1 MKRKSILTLC
11 AIVSLGAFAQ
21 QATVKDVEK
30 AIGGLNPDVNTLV
43 DAANKIK
50 SALTN
55 AETKDD
61 AKTWYVA
68 GKANFAI
75 YDKQQTAMMMKQPI
89 DTALMGGSVVEG
101 YKYFM
106 AALPLD
112 SVKQL
117 EKDGSYKLEK
127 DGSVKVK
134 TKYSKEIVNTLVTRH
149 EDFNRAGGLLYD
161 SKRYK
166 EAAEAW
172 GIYSSLPYSG
182 LAERSKFVVADTV
195 LGMTAYYQGIALWQ
209 AGNVNDAVGAF
220 ANARKLGYKHKE
232 AYDYALSCAAQAK
245 DNVAIVAIAEE
256 AYKEFGGKDIQY
268 LNVLINDKLSKEEF
282 DDAETLIND
291 ALKVDANNAELL
303 NLKGLIVEN
312 KGNEDAALDE
322 FKKAIEIDNTLAQ
335 GYFNAG
341 RIVMKKVVAQ
351 QKAMET
357 MNRSDYAKAKEEVL
371 IPLLKEALPY
381 MERAYQL
388 DDTNAN
394 AKRILSNIY
403 YQLGDE
409 EALQALDK

>member
-1 MKRKSILTLC
+1 
-11 AIVSLGAFAQ
+11 
-21 QATVKDVEK
+21 
-30 AIGGLNPDVNTLV
+30 
-43 DAANKIK
+43 
-50 SALTN
+50 
-55 AETKDD
+55 
-61 AKTWYVA
+61 
-68 GKANFAI
+68 
-75 YDKQQTAMMMKQPI
+75 
-89 DTALMGGSVVEG
+89 MG
-101 YKYFM
+101 Y
-106 AALPLD
+106 
-112 SVKQL
+112 
-117 EKDGSYKLEK
+117 
-127 DGSVKVK
+127 
-134 TKYSKEIVNTLVTRH
+134 I
-149 EDFNRAGGLLYD
+149 
-161 SKRYK
+161 
-166 EAAEAW
+166 
-172 GIYSSLPYSG
+172 
-182 LAERSKFVVADTV
+182 FV
-195 LGMTAYYQGIALWQ
+195 AYYQGIALWQ
-209 AGNVNDAVGAF
+209 AGNVNDAVVAF

>member
-1 MKRKSILTLC
+1 MNI
-11 AIVSLGAFAQ
+11 
-21 QATVKDVEK
+21 
-30 AIGGLNPDVNTLV
+30 
-43 DAANKIK
+43 
-50 SALTN
+50 
-55 AETKDD
+55 
-61 AKTWYVA
+61 
-68 GKANFAI
+68 
-75 YDKQQTAMMMKQPI
+75 
-89 DTALMGGSVVEG
+89 
-101 YKYFM
+101 
-106 AALPLD
+106 
-112 SVKQL
+112 
-117 EKDGSYKLEK
+117 
-127 DGSVKVK
+127 
-134 TKYSKEIVNTLVTRH
+134 
-149 EDFNRAGGLLYD
+149 
-161 SKRYK
+161 
-166 EAAEAW
+166 
-172 GIYSSLPYSG
+172 
-182 LAERSKFVVADTV
+182 
-195 LGMTAYYQGIALWQ
+195 
-209 AGNVNDAVGAF
+209 
-220 ANARKLGYKHKE
+220 
-232 AYDYALSCAAQAK
+232 
-245 DNVAIVAIAEE
+245 
-256 AYKEFGGKDIQY
+256 
-268 LNVLINDKLSKEEF
+268 LINDKLSKEEF

-357 MNRSDYAKAKEEVL
+357 MNRSDYAKAKEEIL